1 MEHWSEAIPFWKEL
15 THAQQSVLSA
25 AARERD
31 VPKGTLL
38 HGGSQDCVGLLVVRR
53 GRLRAYTL
61 SDEGKELTLYRLQA
75 GEICLFSAAC
85 IFGGVELDVLVEAE
99 EDTATLHIPSD
110 VYQNLMETS
119 IAAANYTNRLM
130 AGRFSDV
137 MWLMDQVLNKK
148 LDARLAALLLEER
161 DLRHSDAL
169 NITHEQLGNH
179 LGSVREVVTRM
190 LKHFQG
196 EGWVSLRRGCI
207 HLTDLRAL
215 RALAAASIR
224 A

>member
-1 MEHWSEAIPFWKEL
+1 M
-15 THAQQSVLSA
+15 
-25 AARERD
+25 
-31 VPKGTLL
+31 
-38 HGGSQDCVGLLVVRR
+38 
-53 GRLRAYTL
+53 
-61 SDEGKELTLYRLQA
+61 
-75 GEICLFSAAC
+75 
-85 IFGGVELDVLVEAE
+85 
-99 EDTATLHIPSD
+99 
-110 VYQNLMETS
+110 
-119 IAAANYTNRLM
+119 
-130 AGRFSDV
+130 
-137 MWLMDQVLNKK
+137 
-148 LDARLAALLLEER
+148 LEER